1 MSMPSPASAFD
12 GSSGDTPARTRPGIL
27 RAPFTVRTWTDTIHL
42 VLNLPVGIIGFV
54 YAVVLIALGI
64 GLTPLFLLGLPL
76 LAVTLTGSRGFG
88 ALERGRACALLDEHV
103 RAPAPLRPKQAGVI
117 GWIKAALTDSTGW
130 RATLYLVLQLPWGVF
145 TFVVSTMLW
154 ATSLSMITYPLT
166 QPFYRAADMPGA
178 MIRGDGPNGPQTD
191 HYIAGPGLVSLTVA
205 IGVLLFFATPWVIR
219 GMANVDRVMVRGLLG
234 TAFLSEQ
241 VRDLTVSRGA
251 AVDTAASDLRR
262 IERDLHDGAQA
273 RLVAL
278 AMDLGMAKENLSTS
292 EDRDTAR
299 MVASAHDEVKLA
311 LQELRDLARGIHP
324 AVLTDRGLDA
334 ALSSIAARCT
344 VPVRVDVDLP
354 DRPPP
359 PIESVA
365 YFCASELLTN
375 VSKHAGADH
384 AWVTV
389 GHEDGRMF
397 LIVADDGA
405 GGASTAKG
413 SGLAGLTERV
423 RGVDGTLTVES
434 PVGGPTKVTVWLP
447 L

>member
-1 MSMPSPASAFD
+1 MPSPATAYD
-12 GSSGDTPARTRPGIL
+12 GSTGDAPARARPGIL

-42 VLNLPVGIIGFV
+42 VLNLPVGIIGFT
-54 YAVVLIALGI
+54 YAVTFVALGI
-64 GLTPLFLLGLPL
+64 GLAPLFLLGLPM
-76 LAVTLTGSRGFG
+76 LAVTLLGSRGLG
-88 ALERGRACALLDEHV
+88 RMERARASALLDEHV
-103 RAPAPLRPKQAGVI
+103 RAPAPRVRQPGFT
-117 GWIKAALTDSTGW
+117 GWVKSGLTDTTGW
-130 RATLYLVLQLPWGVF
+130 RATLYLFLQLPWGAF
-145 TFVVSTMLW
+145 TFVVGTALW
-154 ATSLSMITYPLT
+154 AASLGMLTYPLT
-166 QPFYRAADMPGA
+166 QPLYRRADMPGA
-178 MIRGDGPNGPQTD
+178 MLWGDGPNMPGKD
-191 HYIAGPGLVSLTVA
+191 YYVAGPGPVTLTVVL
-205 IGVLLFFATPWVIR
+205 GVLLFFATPWLIR

-234 TAFLSEQ
+234 PAFLSEQ

-278 AMDLGMAKENLSTS
+278 AMDLGMAKENLNAGQDT
-292 EDRDTAR
+292 ETAR
-299 MVASAHDEVKLA
+299 MVSSAHDEVKLA

-344 VPVRVDVDLP
+344 VPVRVEVDLP
-354 DRPPP
+354 DRPPA

-375 VSKHAGADH
+375 VSKHARATH

-389 GHEDGRMF
+389 GHEHDRMF

-405 GGASTAKG
+405 GGAATGKG

-423 RGVDGTLTVES
+423 RGVAGTLHVDS
-434 PVGGPTKVTVWLP
+434 PEGGPTRITVWLP
-447 L
+447 LG

>member
-1 MSMPSPASAFD
+1 MPSPVTAYD
-12 GSSGDTPARTRPGIL
+12 GSTGDAPARTRPGIL

-42 VLNLPVGIIGFV
+42 VLNLPVGIVGFT
-54 YAVVLIALGI
+54 YAVVFIALGI

-76 LAVTLTGSRGFG
+76 IVLTLLG
-88 ALERGRACALLDEHV
+88 ARALGRMERARASALLDEHV
-103 RAPAPLRPKQAGVI
+103 RAPAPLRHPPGWT
-117 GWIKAALTDSTGW
+117 GWIRGGLTDRTGW
-130 RATLYLVLQLPWGVF
+130 RACLYLFLQLPWGVF
-145 TFVVSTMLW
+145 TFVVTTVLW
-154 ATSLSMITYPLT
+154 ATSLSAIAYPLI
-166 QPFYRAADMPGA
+166 QPLYRRADMPGA
-178 MIRGDGPNGPQTD
+178 MISGDGPNEPGVD
-191 HYIAGPGLVSLTVA
+191 HYLAGPGPVSLTVVA
-205 IGVLLFFATPWVIR
+205 GVVLFFATPWLVR

-234 TAFLSEQ
+234 PAFLSEQ

-278 AMDLGMAKENLSTS
+278 AMDLGMAKENLNASQDT
-292 EDRDTAR
+292 ETAR
-299 MVASAHDEVKLA
+299 MVSSAHDEVKLA

-344 VPVRVDVDLP
+344 VPVRVEVDLP
-354 DRPPP
+354 ERPPA

-375 VSKHAGADH
+375 VSKHARATH

-389 GHEDGRMF
+389 GHEDGRMY

-405 GGASTAKG
+405 GGAATGKG

-423 RGVDGTLTVES
+423 RGVDGTLHVDS
-434 PVGGPTKVTVWLP
+434 PEGGPTRVTVWLP

>member
-1 MSMPSPASAFD
+1 MPSPVTAYD
-12 GSSGDTPARTRPGIL
+12 GSTGDAPARTRPGIL

-42 VLNLPVGIIGFV
+42 VLNLPVGIVGFT
-54 YAVVLIALGI
+54 YAVVFIALGI

-76 LAVTLTGSRGFG
+76 IVLTLLG
-88 ALERGRACALLDEHV
+88 ARALGRMERARASALLDEHV
-103 RAPAPLRPKQAGVI
+103 RAPAPMRHPPGWT
-117 GWIKAALTDSTGW
+117 GWIRGGLTDRTGW
-130 RATLYLVLQLPWGVF
+130 RACLYLFLQLPWGVF
-145 TFVVSTMLW
+145 TFVVTTVLW
-154 ATSLSMITYPLT
+154 ATSLSAIAYPLI
-166 QPFYRAADMPGA
+166 QPLYRRADMPGA
-178 MIRGDGPNGPQTD
+178 MISGDGPNEPGVD
-191 HYIAGPGLVSLTVA
+191 HYLAGPGPVSLTVVA
-205 IGVLLFFATPWVIR
+205 GVVLFFATPWLVR

-234 TAFLSEQ
+234 PAFLSEQ

-278 AMDLGMAKENLSTS
+278 AMDLGMAKENLNASQDT
-292 EDRDTAR
+292 ETAR
-299 MVASAHDEVKLA
+299 MVSSAHDEVKLA

-344 VPVRVDVDLP
+344 VPVRVEVDLP
-354 DRPPP
+354 ERPPA

-375 VSKHAGADH
+375 VSKHARATH

-389 GHEDGRMF
+389 GHEDGRMY

-405 GGASTAKG
+405 GGAATGKG

-423 RGVDGTLTVES
+423 RGVDGTLHVDS
-434 PVGGPTKVTVWLP
+434 PEGGPTRVTVWLP

>member
-1 MSMPSPASAFD
+1 MPSPATAYD
-12 GSSGDTPARTRPGIL
+12 GSTGDVPARTRPGIL

-42 VLNLPVGIIGFV
+42 VLNLPIGIVGFTYV
-54 YAVVLIALGI
+54 AVFIALGV
-64 GLTPLFLLGLPL
+64 GLTPLCLLGLPL
-76 LAVTLTGSRGFG
+76 LALTLMGSRAFG
-88 ALERGRACALLDEHV
+88 RVERARASALLDEHV
-103 RAPAPLRPKQAGVI
+103 RAPAPLRHRPGPT
-117 GWIKAALTDSTGW
+117 GWIRSGLTDRIGW
-130 RATLYLVLQLPWGVF
+130 RASLYLFLQLPWGVF
-145 TFVVSTMLW
+145 TFAATTALW
-154 ATSLSMITYPLT
+154 ATSLSAITYPLT
-166 QPFYRAADMPGA
+166 QPLYRRADMPGA
-178 MIRGDGPNGPQTD
+178 MLSGDGPHESGAD
-191 HYIAGPGLVSLTVA
+191 HYLAGPGPVSLTVA
-205 IGVLLFFATPWVIR
+205 LGVVLFFATPWLVR

-234 TAFLSEQ
+234 PALLSEQ

-278 AMDLGMAKENLSTS
+278 AMDLGMAKENLSAS
-292 EDRDTAR
+292 RDTETAR
-299 MVASAHDEVKLA
+299 MVSSAHDEVKLA

-344 VPVRVDVDLP
+344 VPVRVEVDLP
-354 DRPPP
+354 DRPPA

-375 VSKHAGADH
+375 VSKHARASH

-389 GHEDGRMF
+389 GRQDGRMY

-405 GGASTAKG
+405 GGASTGKG
-413 SGLAGLTERV
+413 SGLAGLIERV
-423 RGVDGTLTVES
+423 RGVDGTLTVDS
-434 PVGGPTKVTVWLP
+434 PEGGPTRVTVWLP

>member
-1 MSMPSPASAFD
+1 MPSPVTAYD
-12 GSSGDTPARTRPGIL
+12 GSTGDAPARTRPGIL

-42 VLNLPVGIIGFV
+42 VLNLPVGIVGFT
-54 YAVVLIALGI
+54 YAVVFIALGI

-76 LAVTLTGSRGFG
+76 LALTLLGARAFG
-88 ALERGRACALLDEHV
+88 RMERARASALLDEHV
-103 RAPAPLRPKQAGVI
+103 RAPAPVRRPPGWT
-117 GWIKAALTDSTGW
+117 GWIKGGLTDRTGW
-130 RATLYLVLQLPWGVF
+130 RACLYLFLQLPWGVF
-145 TFVVSTMLW
+145 TFVATTVLW
-154 ATSLSMITYPLT
+154 ATSLSAITYPLT
-166 QPFYRAADMPGA
+166 QPLYRRADMPGA
-178 MIRGDGPNGPQTD
+178 MISGDGPNEPGVD
-191 HYIAGPGLVSLTVA
+191 HYLAGPGPVSLTVVA
-205 IGVLLFFATPWVIR
+205 GVVLFFATPWLVR

-234 TAFLSEQ
+234 PAFLSEQ

-278 AMDLGMAKENLSTS
+278 AMDLGMAKENLNASQDT
-292 EDRDTAR
+292 ETAR
-299 MVASAHDEVKLA
+299 MVSSAHDEVKLA

-344 VPVRVDVDLP
+344 VPVRVEVDLP
-354 DRPPP
+354 ERPPA

-375 VSKHAGADH
+375 VSKHARATH

-389 GHEDGRMF
+389 GHEDGRMY

-405 GGASTAKG
+405 GGAATGKG

-423 RGVDGTLTVES
+423 RGVDGTLHVDS
-434 PVGGPTKVTVWLP
+434 PEGGPTRVTVWLP

>member
-1 MSMPSPASAFD
+1 MPSPATAYD
-12 GSSGDTPARTRPGIL
+12 GSTGDVPARARPGIL

-42 VLNLPVGIIGFV
+42 ALNLPVGIIGFT
-54 YAVVLIALGI
+54 YAVVFIMLGI

-76 LAVTLTGSRGFG
+76 LALTLLGSRAFG
-88 ALERGRACALLDEHV
+88 RLERARASALLDEHV
-103 RAPAPLRPKQAGVI
+103 RAPAPVQRRPGPT
-117 GWIKAALTDSTGW
+117 GWIRSGLTDRAGW
-130 RATLYLVLQLPWGVF
+130 RASLYLFLQLPWGVF
-145 TFVVSTMLW
+145 TFAVTTALW
-154 ATSLSMITYPLT
+154 ATSLSAIAYPLI
-166 QPFYRAADMPGA
+166 QPLYRRADMPGA
-178 MIRGDGPNGPQTD
+178 LLRGDGPHAPGAD
-191 HYIAGPGLVSLTVA
+191 HYLAGPGPVSLTVVA
-205 IGVLLFFATPWVIR
+205 GVVLFFATPWLVR
-219 GMANVDRVMVRGLLG
+219 GMANVDRAMVRGLLG

-292 EDRDTAR
+292 QDTETAR
-299 MVASAHDEVKLA
+299 MVSSAHDEVKLA

-344 VPVRVDVDLP
+344 VPVRVEVDLP
-354 DRPPP
+354 DRPPA

-375 VSKHAGADH
+375 VSKHARATH

-389 GHEDGRMF
+389 GHRDGRMY

-405 GGASTAKG
+405 GGAATGKG

-423 RGVDGTLTVES
+423 RGVDGTLSVDS
-434 PVGGPTKVTVWLP
+434 PEGGPTRITVWLP

>member
-1 MSMPSPASAFD
+1 MPSPVTAYD
-12 GSSGDTPARTRPGIL
+12 GSTGDAPARARPGIL

-42 VLNLPVGIIGFV
+42 VLNLPIGIVGFT
-54 YAVVLIALGI
+54 YAVVFIALGV
-64 GLTPLFLLGLPL
+64 GLTPLFLIGLPL
-76 LAVTLTGSRGFG
+76 LALTLMGSRLFG
-88 ALERGRACALLDEHV
+88 RMERARASALLDEHV
-103 RAPAPLRPKQAGVI
+103 RAPAPLRPRPGVT
-117 GWIKAALTDSTGW
+117 GWIKSALTDRTGW
-130 RATLYLVLQLPWGVF
+130 RACLYLCVQLPWGVF
-145 TFVVSTMLW
+145 TFAVTTALW
-154 ATSLSMITYPLT
+154 AASLTMVTYPLT
-166 QPFYRAADMPGA
+166 QPLYRRADMPGA
-178 MIRGDGPNGPQTD
+178 KLSGDGPHAPGAD
-191 HYIAGPGLVSLTVA
+191 HYLAGPGPVTLTVA
-205 IGVLLFFATPWVIR
+205 AGVLLFLATPWLVR

-234 TAFLSEQ
+234 PKFLSEQ
-241 VRDLTVSRGA
+241 VRDLTVSREA

-278 AMDLGMAKENLSTS
+278 AMDLGMAKENLNTS
-292 EDRDTAR
+292 EDIETAR
-299 MVASAHDEVKLA
+299 MVSSAHDEVKLA

-344 VPVRVDVDLP
+344 VPVRVEVDLP
-354 DRPPP
+354 GRPAA

-375 VSKHAGADH
+375 VSKHARATH

-389 GHEDGRMF
+389 GHQDGRMY

-405 GGASTAKG
+405 GGASTGKG
-413 SGLAGLTERV
+413 SGLAGLIERV
-423 RGVDGTLTVES
+423 RGVDGTLTVDS
-434 PVGGPTKVTVWLP
+434 PEGGPTRVTVWLP

>member
-1 MSMPSPASAFD
+1 MPSPATAYD
-12 GSSGDTPARTRPGIL
+12 GSTGDVPARARPGIL

-42 VLNLPVGIIGFV
+42 ALNLPVGVIGFT
-54 YAVVLIALGI
+54 YAVVFIMLGI

-76 LAVTLTGSRGFG
+76 LALTLLGSRAFG
-88 ALERGRACALLDEHV
+88 RLERARASALLDEHV
-103 RAPAPLRPKQAGVI
+103 RAPAPVQRRPGPT
-117 GWIKAALTDSTGW
+117 GWIRSGLTDRAGW
-130 RATLYLVLQLPWGVF
+130 RASLYLFLQLPWGVF
-145 TFVVSTMLW
+145 TFAVTTALW
-154 ATSLSMITYPLT
+154 ATSLSAIAYPLI
-166 QPFYRAADMPGA
+166 QPLYRRADMPGA
-178 MIRGDGPNGPQTD
+178 LLRGDGPHAPGAD
-191 HYIAGPGLVSLTVA
+191 HYLAGPGPVSLTVVA
-205 IGVLLFFATPWVIR
+205 GVVLFFATPWLVR
-219 GMANVDRVMVRGLLG
+219 GMANVDRAMVRGLLG

-292 EDRDTAR
+292 QDTETAR
-299 MVASAHDEVKLA
+299 MVSSAHDEVKLA

-344 VPVRVDVDLP
+344 VPVRVEVDLP
-354 DRPPP
+354 DRPPA

-375 VSKHAGADH
+375 VSKHARATH

-389 GHEDGRMF
+389 GHRDGRMY

-405 GGASTAKG
+405 GGAATGKG

-423 RGVDGTLTVES
+423 RGVDGTLSVDS
-434 PVGGPTKVTVWLP
+434 PEGGPTRITVWLP

>member
-1 MSMPSPASAFD
+1 MPTPATAFD
-12 GSSGDTPARTRPGIL
+12 GSTGDTPARARPGIL
-27 RAPFTVRTWTDTIHL
+27 RAPFTARTWTDTIHL
-42 VLNLPVGIIGFV
+42 VLNLPVGIIGFT
-54 YAVVLIALGI
+54 YAVVFIVLGI

-76 LAVTLTGSRGFG
+76 IAVTLMGSRVLGRV
-88 ALERGRACALLDEHV
+88 ERARAGALLDEHV
-103 RAPAPLRPKQAGVI
+103 RAPGPLRPKHPGFT
-117 GWIKAALTDSTGW
+117 GWVKAALSDTAGW
-130 RATLYLVLQLPWGVF
+130 RASLYLFLQLPWGIF
-145 TFVVSTMLW
+145 TFTVSTVLW
-154 ATSLSMITYPLT
+154 ATSLSMATYPLT
-166 QPFYRAADMPGA
+166 QPIYRAADMPGA
-178 MIRGDGPNGPQTD
+178 MISGDGPNGPGAD
-191 HYIAGPGLVSLTVA
+191 HYIAGPGPVSLTVA
-205 IGVLLFFATPWVIR
+205 IGVLLFFATPWLIR

-234 TAFLSEQ
+234 PAFLSEQ

-292 EDRDTAR
+292 EDTATAH

-359 PIESVA
+359 PVESVA

-375 VSKHAGADH
+375 VSKHASARH

-389 GHEDGRMF
+389 GHEGGRMF

-405 GGASTAKG
+405 GGASLGKG

-423 RGVDGTLTVES
+423 RGVDGTLTVDS
-434 PVGGPTKVTVWLP
+434 PEGGPTRITVWLP

>member
-1 MSMPSPASAFD
+1 MSMPSPATAYD
-12 GSSGDTPARTRPGIL
+12 GSKGVAPVRARPGIL

-54 YAVVLIALGI
+54 YVVVFTSLGI
-64 GLTPLFLLGLPL
+64 GLTPLFLIGLPL
-76 LAVTLTGSRGFG
+76 IAITLAGSRWLGR
-88 ALERGRACALLDEHV
+88 LERARAAALLDEFV
-103 RAPAPLRPKQAGVI
+103 RAPAPLRPGQPGPM
-117 GWIKAALTDSTGW
+117 GWVKAALGDKTGW
-130 RATLYLVLQLPWGVF
+130 RASLYLFLQLPWGVF
-145 TFVVSTMLW
+145 TFAVSITLW
-154 ATSLSMITYPLT
+154 SLALSLATYPLT

-178 MIRGDGPNGPQTD
+178 MVSGDGPAGPGAD
-191 HYIAGPGLVSLTVA
+191 HYIAGPLPVTLTA
-205 IGVLLFFATPWVIR
+205 LAGVVLFFAMPWLVR

-234 TAFLSEQ
+234 PAFLSEQ

-278 AMDLGMAKENLSTS
+278 AMDLGMAKENLNQGQDA
-292 EDRDTAR
+292 ETAR

-354 DRPPP
+354 DRPPAP
-359 PIESVA
+359 VESVA

-375 VSKHAGADH
+375 VSKHARATH

-405 GGASTAKG
+405 GGAATGKG

-423 RGVDGTLTVES
+423 RGVDGTLTVDS
-434 PVGGPTKVTVWLP
+434 PEGGPTRVTVRLP